1 MKPHNPQAQFIHLLR
16 LGWDLRTLG
25 VGTALVLPATGR
37 PVLEVMSGG
46 ETRVRITAVR
56 RGREWVFTWRPWWA
70 RCWRRGESVCAEAD
84 NAADI
89 IVAEVI
95 A

>member
-16 LGWDLRTLG
+16 LGWDLRNLG
-25 VGTALVLPATGR
+25 VCTSLVLPVTGP
-37 PVLEVMSGG
+37 PVLEVMQAGR
-46 ETRVRITAVR
+46 TRLRVMAVR
-56 RGREWVFTWRPWWA
+56 RSREWVFTWRPWWA
-70 RCWRRGESVCAEAD
+70 GIRWRGEWVCAEAD

-89 IVAEVI
+89 IVAEAI